1 MVLPPSSR
9 EARKSEENERN
20 GTLKE
25 GAETVISRFGRASQ
39 NATLLRN
46 RLIVWG
52 VCILVSLSD
61 GLASHMQDLDK
72 QLVFYCNILGYVLFL
87 LIICYFYL
95 TSKPK
100 DGVE

>member
-1 MVLPPSSR
+1 M
-9 EARKSEENERN
+9 EEMRSND
-20 GTLKE
+20 TQQE
-25 GAETVISRFGRASQ
+25 GGETVIPRFGRTFHHAM
-39 NATLLRN
+39 LLRN

-52 VCILVSLSD
+52 VCLFFSLSHV
-61 GLASHMQDLDK
+61 LAPHMQDLDK

-100 DGVE
+100 DGVA

>member
-1 MVLPPSSR
+1 MI
-9 EARKSEENERN
+9 EY
-20 GTLKE
+20 
-25 GAETVISRFGRASQ
+25 
-39 NATLLRN
+39 
-46 RLIVWG
+46 
-52 VCILVSLSD
+52 
-61 GLASHMQDLDK
+61 HMQDLDK